1 MSDLILVNGNV
12 ITMDPK
18 FPKARAI
25 AVKDGKVVGIS
36 GSEDLRQFKQ
46 HNTDVI
52 DCHGNTVLPGFID
65 AHFHLFAFAKSL
77 VTLDLE
83 PRNQVRSIT
92 DIQNKI
98 RQTLQTLPPGKWIRA
113 RGYHEFCLK
122 EKRHP
127 TRWDLDAVTTL
138 HPVKVTHL
146 TGQAHVLNSM
156 ALNLLDISK
165 ERGDPPEGIIDRD
178 IKTGE
183 PTGLL
188 YGMSNYLAERIPP
201 MDRDQIE
208 YGIKL
213 ASQKLTSLGITSIQD
228 ASSRNDSKRWEV
240 LGDWKERGLLSP
252 RVSMILGY
260 PYFHEYGELA
270 QQADGTG
277 NQIHLGG
284 VKIVVHET
292 TGRLTPSQLE
302 LNDMVFRIH
311 QAGCQAVLHAIE
323 ERTVE
328 AACSAVEYALQR
340 QPRVDHRHRIE
351 HCSVC
356 PPVLAKR
363 IASLGILVVTQPSF
377 IFYHGERYLKTVPG
391 SQLPHLYP
399 INTLL
404 RYNVRV
410 AGSCDC
416 PIVPPNPL
424 IGIYSAT
431 SRTSETGESIVPKER
446 ITLMEALRMVTH
458 DAAVATR
465 EEDIKGSITI
475 GKAADLVVLAGDLD
489 KLPADK
495 IKDLEVSTTIQDG
508 TIIYDRTG

>member
-1 MSDLILVNGNV
+1 VSDLILVNGNV

-25 AVKDGKVVGIS
+25 AIKDGRVVGIS
-36 GSEDLRQFKQ
+36 DSKDFRQFKQ

-65 AHFHLFAFAKSL
+65 AHFHLLAFAESL
-77 VTLDLE
+77 VTLNLE
-83 PRNQVRSIT
+83 PRNQVRSIA

-98 RQTLQTLPPGKWIRA
+98 RQTLQTVPPGKWIRA
-113 RGYHEFCLK
+113 RGYHEFTLN

-127 TRWDLDAVTTL
+127 TRWDLDTVTTL
-138 HPVKVTHL
+138 HPVRITHS
-146 TGQAHVLNSM
+146 TGGAHVLNSM

-178 IKTGE
+178 IQTGE

-188 YGMSNYLAERIPP
+188 YGMSDYLSERIPP

-228 ASSRNDSKRWEV
+228 ASLRNDSKRWKV

-252 RVSMILGY
+252 RVSMILGF
-260 PYFHEYGELA
+260 PNFHEYGELV
-270 QQADGTG
+270 QQADGKG
-277 NQIHLGG
+277 NQIRLGG
-284 VKIVVHET
+284 IKIVVHET
-292 TGRLTPSQLE
+292 TGQLIPSQFE
-302 LNDMVFRIH
+302 LNEMVSRIH
-311 QAGCQAVLHAIE
+311 QAGFQAVLHAIE

-340 QPRVDHRHRIE
+340 RPRVDHRHRIE

-356 PPVLAKR
+356 PPALTKR
-363 IASLGILVVTQPSF
+363 IASLGIVVVTQPSF
-377 IFYHGERYLKTVPG
+377 IYYHGERYLRTIPG
-391 SQLPHLYP
+391 NQLPHLYP
-399 INTLL
+399 IRTLIGHG
-404 RYNVRV
+404 VRV
-410 AGSCDC
+410 AGSSDG
-416 PIVPPNPL
+416 PIAPPNPL
-424 IGIYSAT
+424 IGIYAAT
-431 SRTSETGESIVPKER
+431 SRTSETGESILPKER

-495 IKDLEVSTTIQDG
+495 IKDLEVSTTILDG